1 MSGGGGALIA
11 MKPPLVTL
19 PHHSTF
25 AHRAIARHRC
35 SRPTSHVPPV
45 ILTRLGCEQP
55 RWWCRTRQ
63 SLLSL
68 HGLSPGRQQARDV
81 SGLHFSHGNVP
92 LRCTLVFYFPFGPV
106 GPKPSGAVEGEG
118 GTMLI

>member
-68 HGLSPGRQQARDV
+68 APRFVPGPA
-81 SGLHFSHGNVP
+81 
-92 LRCTLVFYFPFGPV
+92 
-106 GPKPSGAVEGEG
+106 AGEG
-118 GTMLI
+118 CLWFAL